1 MITATNIH
9 KKFDNIEA
17 VKDISVNIKNGEVFG
32 LIGTNGAGKSTFLRI
47 ACGVLKP
54 DSGEILVDGKSV
66 YENNEVKGEIFYIS
80 DEQYFLPNATPLDMA
95 KFYSD
100 YYAKFDMARFTEMLG
115 KFQLEKKRRINTF
128 SKGMKKQLS
137 VLLGICAN
145 TRYMFCDETFDGLD
159 PVMRQAVKGI
169 FAGELANRDFT
180 PVIAS
185 HNLRELEDICD
196 SVGILHQGGV
206 LMQKDLEEMKLNIHN
221 VQCVFQTSEDE
232 AAALSGLDIVKSEK
246 RGSLIT
252 LTVRGK
258 IDEIMAAVHLH
269 NPIFTESIP
278 LTLEEI
284 FISETEVA
292 GYDIKKLIF

>member
-1 MITATNIH
+1 MIMANHIN
-9 KKFDNIEA
+9 KKFDSIEA
-17 VKDISVNIKNGEVFG
+17 VKDISVTIKNGEVFG
-32 LIGTNGAGKSTFLRI
+32 LIGTNGAGKSTFLRM

-54 DSGEILVDGKSV
+54 DSGELLVDEKSV
-66 YENNEVKGEIFYIS
+66 YENNRVKEEIFYIS
-80 DEQYFLPNATPLDMA
+80 DDQYFLPNATPFDMA
-95 KFYSD
+95 KFYRD
-100 YYAKFDMARFTEMLG
+100 YYVKFDMARFGELLE
-115 KFQLEKKRRINTF
+115 KFQLEKRRKISTF

-159 PVMRQAVKGI
+159 PMMRQAVKSI
-169 FAGELANRDFT
+169 FAGELASRDFT

-221 VQCVFQTSEDE
+221 IQCVFKSPEDE
-232 AAALSGLDIVKSEK
+232 AAALGGLDIVKSEK
-246 RGSLIT
+246 RGSLNT

-258 IDEIMAAVHLH
+258 LDEIMAGINLH
-269 NPIFTESIP
+269 EPIFTESIS

>member
-32 LIGTNGAGKSTFLRI
+32 LIGTNGAGKSTFLRMV
-47 ACGVLKP
+47 CGVLKP

-66 YENNEVKGEIFYIS
+66 YENNEVKRELFYIS
-80 DEQYFLPNATPLDMA
+80 DEQYFLPNSTPIDMA

-100 YYAKFDMARFTEMLG
+100 YYAQFDMARFVEMLE
-115 KFQLEKKRRINTF
+115 KFQLEKKRKISTF

-145 TRYMFCDETFDGLD
+145 TKYMLCDETFDGLD
-159 PVMRQAVKGI
+159 PVMRQAVKSI
-169 FAGELANRDFT
+169 FAGELESRDFT
-180 PVIAS
+180 PIIAS

-221 VQCVFQTSEDE
+221 VQCVFAAPEDE
-232 AAALSGLDIVKSEK
+232 EAALSGLEIVKSEK
-246 RGSLIT
+246 RGSLNT

-258 IDEIMAAVHLH
+258 IDEIMAAVNLH
-269 NPIFTESIP
+269 NPIFVESIP

>member
-1 MITATNIH
+1 MITATHLN

-17 VKDISVNIKNGEVFG
+17 VKDISVNIKNNEVFG

-47 ACGVLKP
+47 ACGILKP

-66 YENNEVKGEIFYIS
+66 YENNKVKGEIFYIS
-80 DEQYFLPNATPLDMA
+80 DEQYFLPNAMPLDMA

-100 YYAKFDMARFTEMLG
+100 YYAKFDMARFAKLLES
-115 KFQLEKKRRINTF
+115 FQLEKNRRINTF

-145 TRYMFCDETFDGLD
+145 TRYLFCDETFDGLD
-159 PVMRQAVKGI
+159 PMMRQAVKSI
-169 FAGELANRDFT
+169 FAGELSGRDFT

-221 VQCVFQTSEDE
+221 IQCVFQTPEDE
-232 AAALSGLDIVKSEK
+232 AAALSGLEIVKSEK
-246 RGSLIT
+246 RGSLTT

-258 IDEIMAAVHLH
+258 VEEIMAAINLH
-269 NPIFTESIP
+269 NPVFTENIP

-292 GYDIKKLIF
+292 GYDIKKFIF